1 LKYNKYDRLKIK
13 YVQNNVPLT
22 CYNVNVASGRFYFGK
37 GGALAM
43 REEAGIMT
51 KFSSYVIDDG
61 WNLPYEVMEEI
72 EYRIAEAKSAAYKRV
87 CEEYRHHK
95 GDWLTTE
102 VASIYAAKS
111 WIYRVYE
118 GGQYCGKV
126 REIGTELQER
136 YGVTE
141 LEAIN
146 ILFEHNVA
154 DYVNRYYRMKNRISG
169 YVDEQRIWD
178 EVIATYLLAM

>member
-1 LKYNKYDRLKIK
+1 LLQCKCSKREVLFWERR
-13 YVQNNVPLT
+13 
-22 CYNVNVASGRFYFGK
+22 CFGNE
-37 GGALAM
+37 
-43 REEAGIMT
+43 RR
-51 KFSSYVIDDG
+51 S
-61 WNLPYEVMEEI
+61 W
-72 EYRIAEAKSAAYKRV
+72 
-87 CEEYRHHK
+87 HHK
-95 GDWLTTE
+95 GEWLTTE

-169 YVDEQRIWD
+169 YVDEQRICD